1 MKKPSSSIR
10 IEKPGAD
17 GKPAGPGV
25 LPGGVVFLE
34 GLWAG
39 VWQWLHP
46 AGNLTPAVLPIA
58 AAAAALCLGLLVR
71 WEKPGRLA
79 ALAAVL
85 LALTATPLVWAS
97 RQSAAYRRY
106 MDALN
111 GSVLYA
117 REHDG
122 VWLERAGSR
131 VHYPQLA
138 GAGISEKLRQAG
150 MGKRQQELPEGEG
163 VTLDFGDGS
172 LLRLWEVPI
181 RGGYTPEETFGV
193 FVAYTYPDGETYCYD
208 TDNLGWDRVVDS
220 LPSAG

>member
-1 MKKPSSSIR
+1 MYEAFREAPQSKKDRSR
-10 IEKPGAD
+10 LK
-17 GKPAGPGV
+17 
-25 LPGGVVFLE
+25 L
-34 GLWAG
+34 GLWI
-39 VWQWLHP
+39 
-46 AGNLTPAVLPIA
+46 T
-58 AAAAALCLGLLVR
+58 
-71 WEKPGRLA
+71 
-79 ALAAVL
+79 LAAVL

-163 VTLDFGDGS
+163 VTLDFGE
-172 LLRLWEVPI
+172 RHTAMIPI
-181 RGGYTPEETFGV
+181 TWGGTGWWTACPLPGKAGRGIPGGDC
-193 FVAYTYPDGETYCYD
+193 AYTGTAP
-208 TDNLGWDRVVDS
+208 
-220 LPSAG
+220 AGDALMGRRAA

>member
-1 MKKPSSSIR
+1 MYEAFREAPQSKKDRSR
-10 IEKPGAD
+10 LK
-17 GKPAGPGV
+17 
-25 LPGGVVFLE
+25 L
-34 GLWAG
+34 GLWI
-39 VWQWLHP
+39 
-46 AGNLTPAVLPIA
+46 T
-58 AAAAALCLGLLVR
+58 
-71 WEKPGRLA
+71 
-79 ALAAVL
+79 LAAVL

-181 RGGYTPEETFGV
+181 RGAIPLRRPSACSWLIPIPTERHTAMIPITWGGTGWWTACPLPGKAGRGIPGGDC
-193 FVAYTYPDGETYCYD
+193 AYTGTAP
-208 TDNLGWDRVVDS
+208 
-220 LPSAG
+220 AGDALMGRRAA

>member
-1 MKKPSSSIR
+1 MYEAFREAPQSKKDRSR
-10 IEKPGAD
+10 LK
-17 GKPAGPGV
+17 
-25 LPGGVVFLE
+25 L
-34 GLWAG
+34 GLWI
-39 VWQWLHP
+39 
-46 AGNLTPAVLPIA
+46 T
-58 AAAAALCLGLLVR
+58 
-71 WEKPGRLA
+71 
-79 ALAAVL
+79 LAAVL

-163 VTLDFGDGS
+163 VTLDFGEAVFCGCGRCRS
-172 LLRLWEVPI
+172 GAAIPLRRPSACSWLIPI
-181 RGGYTPEETFGV
+181 PTERHTAMIPITWGGTGWWTACPLPGKAGRGIPGGDC
-193 FVAYTYPDGETYCYD
+193 AYTGTAP
-208 TDNLGWDRVVDS
+208 
-220 LPSAG
+220 AGDALMGRRAA

>member
-1 MKKPSSSIR
+1 MIGFYDYTVLATYAATALGVTGMFQAVEGRHLTAVFCLLAAGLLDCFDGRIARTKKDRSR
-10 IEKPGAD
+10 LK
-17 GKPAGPGV
+17 
-25 LPGGVVFLE
+25 L
-34 GLWAG
+34 GLWI
-39 VWQWLHP
+39 
-46 AGNLTPAVLPIA
+46 T
-58 AAAAALCLGLLVR
+58 
-71 WEKPGRLA
+71 
-79 ALAAVL
+79 LAAVL